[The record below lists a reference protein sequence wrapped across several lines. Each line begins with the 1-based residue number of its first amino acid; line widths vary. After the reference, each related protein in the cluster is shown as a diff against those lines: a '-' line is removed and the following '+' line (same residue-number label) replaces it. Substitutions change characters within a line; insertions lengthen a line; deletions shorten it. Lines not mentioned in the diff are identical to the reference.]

1 MLYRDLVQF
10 EPIESVIQ
18 LRDADDKREAAHLVQ
33 TYVVSDRMAD
43 ILANV
48 VFPQLQIDRPLD
60 NKGVLIVGNYGT
72 GKSHLMSMVS
82 AVAEHADLLPL
93 MRNASVRNAAASI
106 AGKFKVVRVEIGGV
120 ERPLRAMVLDALQ
133 DFFSAAGTPYS
144 FPPAD
149 QLTNNKAPLIEA
161 MQAFSERYP
170 DTGVLFV
177 LDELLDYLRAARSG
191 R

>member
-93 MRNASVRNAAASI
+93 MRNATVRDAATSI
-106 AGKFKVVRVEIGGV
+106 QVCSLCWTSCSTI
-120 ERPLRAMVLDALQ
+120 
-133 DFFSAAGTPYS
+133 
-144 FPPAD
+144 
-149 QLTNNKAPLIEA
+149 
-161 MQAFSERYP
+161 
-170 DTGVLFV
+170 
-177 LDELLDYLRAARSG
+177 
-191 R
+191 